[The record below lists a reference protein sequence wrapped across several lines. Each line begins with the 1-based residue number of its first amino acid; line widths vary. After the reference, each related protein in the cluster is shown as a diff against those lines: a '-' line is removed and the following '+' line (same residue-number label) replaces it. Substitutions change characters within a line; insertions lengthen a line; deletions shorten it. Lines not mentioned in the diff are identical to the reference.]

1 MASIIN
7 STFPSNQTT
16 SQELATSQLQRG
28 SQSTNGNRIRKTEPV
43 DYNTYKLP
51 ILSKSTET
59 CSLEQESPRR
69 ISRTK
74 NRVCQGSILANKH
87 VRSSRAPTSRH
98 RSYSNDSPSRLNSA
112 TRLLTKL
119 VSSSARLASNLLKY
133 IAITSREFLLVAKRL
148 YNNFL
153 PTPTK
158 EVSSVGSFTSIEEMV
173 GNGLYTPYNPSL
185 ANRSSRSIEP

>member
-7 STFPSNQTT
+7 STFPNNQTT
-16 SQELATSQLQRG
+16 SQGLVTSQLQRG

-74 NRVCQGSILANKH
+74 NRVCQVSTLENKH
-87 VRSSRAPTSRH
+87 VRSSRAPTSRLQ
-98 RSYSNDSPSRLNSA
+98 SYPSDSTSRLDSA
-112 TRLLTKL
+112 TQLLAKL
-119 VSSSARLASNLLKY
+119 GSSSARLASNLLKY
-133 IAITSREFLLVAKRL
+133 IAITSREFLLVAQRL

-158 EVSSVGSFTSIEEMV
+158 EVSSVGSFTTIEEMV
-173 GNGLYTPYNPSL
+173 GNGLYSPKNPAL
-185 ANRSSRSIEP
+185 ANRSSQPIEP